1 LREAAFD
8 AGPVAQIV
16 VDLNGGLA
24 LANERACV
32 LFGLSPQDIGRPLQ
46 DLELSY
52 RPVDLRS
59 HIEQAYAERHV
70 IKLTSMERHLPA
82 GSQYL
87 DVQVTPLLDGASL
100 VGASVTFD
108 DVTQRQRVR
117 DELLRSSQ
125 ELETAYE
132 ELQSAHEE
140 LETTSEE
147 LQSTNEE
154 LETTN
159 EELQSTNEELETMN
173 EELRSTNEELE
184 TLNEELRQRTN
195 DLNNANAFLRSILAS
210 LRSGVVVVDRQLD
223 VLVWN
228 HRAEDLWGLRADEVQ
243 GRSLLTLDI
252 GLPVEQL
259 PISAFLSGKASYET
273 TSVNATNRRG
283 RAVRCHITCT
293 PFLSLDGEREG
304 VVLLME
310 EVEM

>member
-1 LREAAFD
+1 VGFFSRLL
-8 AGPVAQIV
+8 
-16 VDLNGGLA
+16 DLNGVLT
-24 LANERACV
+24 LANERARV
-32 LFGLSPQDIGRPLQ
+32 LFGLNPQDIGRPLQ

-52 RPVDLRS
+52 RPVELRS
-59 HIEQAYAERHV
+59 PIEQAYAERQV
-70 IKLTSMERHLPA
+70 IKLPSVERHLPA
-82 GSQYL
+82 GVQYL
-87 DVQVTPLLDGASL
+87 DVQVTPLQDPPGGGHGASVL
-100 VGASVTFD
+100 GASVTFD

-132 ELQSAHEE
+132 ELQSSNEE
-140 LETTSEE
+140 LETTGEE

-184 TLNEELRQRTN
+184 ALNEELRQRTD
-195 DLNNANAFLRSILAS
+195 DLNHANAFLRSILTS
-210 LRSGVVVVDRQLD
+210 LHSGVVVVDCQLD

-243 GRSLLTLDI
+243 GHSLLTLDI

-259 PISAFLSGKASYET
+259 PISAFLSGKADHESIT
-273 TSVNATNRRG
+273 VNATNRRG

-293 PFLSLDGEREG
+293 PFLGAEGEREG
-304 VVLLME
+304 VILVME
-310 EVEM
+310 EVET